1 METNELLL
9 SIAQCPDL
17 ANARDNT
24 SHPCAAVVRKQ
35 TGETCQVP
43 EPWTG
48 HIETAP
54 ILFIGSNPGN
64 FTKSSISPEVA
75 GAAPIPSTS
84 LPAVFDRDA
93 GYTHQQPNGGAQ
105 YGKVL
110 GADGRAV
117 ISRHWV
123 RFWSMVK
130 NHAAT
135 PILQDRPVPGIDYAI
150 TEMVH
155 CKSNSEA
162 GVRNA
167 LSHCSRKW
175 TPAIMEH
182 SSAAIVVLLG
192 DHARSAA
199 AGLWRLDTSQSAQF
213 DVPIA
218 GRNRAV
224 IILPHPNFR
233 GKRKIMDYVSCVQ
246 LERLRAL
253 LRDNWRIVEANSN
266 HPLLFD
272 NGMELGYNCWSNACR
287 DSIILTGLMGRKV
300 RDTRTSPA
308 RLHRV

>member
-24 SHPCAAVVRKQ
+24 SHPCAAVVRNQ
-35 TGETCQVP
+35 TGETYQVP

-54 ILFIGSNPGN
+54 ILFIGSNPGIHEIEYFPRSSWSGPDTIDF
-64 FTKSSISPEVA
+64 FTRR
-75 GAAPIPSTS
+75 
-84 LPAVFDRDA
+84 FDRDA
-93 GYTHQQPNGGAQ
+93 GYTHQKPNGGAQ

-135 PILQDRPVPGIDYAI
+135 ILQDRPVPGIDYAI

-182 SSAAIVVLLG
+182 SGAAIVVLLG

-233 GKRKIMDYVSCVQ
+233 GKRKIVDYVSCVQ

-253 LRDNWRIVEANSN
+253 LRGN
-266 HPLLFD
+266 
-272 NGMELGYNCWSNACR
+272 
-287 DSIILTGLMGRKV
+287 
-300 RDTRTSPA
+300 
-308 RLHRV
+308 